1 MEALPTLFN
10 GEGKMVFIG
19 RLFIFDLIKL
29 FNLYKNKFR
38 LNLRKKNPAKHPLQ
52 INQGCKSIISFV
64 WKQRFYLPRTKL
76 ISCQIPVLA
85 IALKSWSLPHK
96 TNCLQEMVLV
106 QNLSTEI
113 RQKLSWITIFH
124 QYFRWHWQLLLWP
137 RSSNEA
143 TQN

>member
-1 MEALPTLFN
+1 MEALPTLFI

-19 RLFIFDLIKL
+19 RFFIFDLIKL

-38 LNLRKKNPAKHPLQ
+38 LNLRKKPSQTSSP
-52 INQGCKSIISFV
+52 GCKRIFSFV

-85 IALKSWSLPHK
+85 IALKSCSLPHK
-96 TNCLQEMVLV
+96 TNWLQEMVLV
-106 QNLSTEI
+106 KNLSTEI